1 MQNSFSVL
9 ETNPIFLLS
18 DLVLLAF
25 LVPLAWSDCRRYRLP
40 DVLTLPLILIGL
52 TLSLAGFGP
61 APVDAAIGATV
72 GFAVFWALGALY
84 FQVRQVDGLGLGD
97 AKLAAAAGA
106 WLGWQMLPGFV
117 LMASLSG
124 LAFALATGR
133 DAQKKFAFGVWLC
146 ASFAVLRVISR
157 V

>member
-1 MQNSFSVL
+1 MQIFLSVL
-9 ETNPIFLLS
+9 ETNPIVIVS

-25 LVPLAWSDCRRYRLP
+25 LVPLAWIDYRQYRLP

-52 TLSLAGFGP
+52 VLSLAGLGP
-61 APVDAAIGATV
+61 EPLDAAIGAMV
-72 GFAVFWALGALY
+72 GFAVFWGLGTFY
-84 FQVRQVDGLGLGD
+84 FEVRQVDGLGLGD

-106 WLGWQMLPGFV
+106 WLGWQMLPVFV

-124 LAFALATGR
+124 LVFALATGR
-133 DAQKKFAFGVWLC
+133 GAHQKIAFGLWLC